1 MNSNKDK
8 ALLYKMFFYYFLK
21 LRNIK
26 EAGIQSGFPEK
37 EAFFEGMKILTS
49 NRTQKQLE
57 KISRKTDFSIGLVK
71 AGLERLA
78 FGNINDAVKLAF
90 SDEAMTEKE
99 LASLDLFNV
108 SEIKRV
114 KGGGVEIKLF
124 DRQKALELLWE
135 MENTTDINSSAES
148 FFNAVK
154 AGAEAIDNK
163 DSGEV

>member
-1 MNSNKDK
+1 MDSENDK
-8 ALLYKMFFYYFLK
+8 ALFKRMFCYYFLK
-21 LRNIK
+21 FRNIK
-26 EAGIQSGFPEK
+26 EAGIRSGFSEN
-37 EAFFEGMKILTS
+37 EAFFEGMKILAS
-49 NRTQKQLE
+49 NGTQRQLE
-57 KISRKTDFSIGLVK
+57 KIKQKADFSSGLVK

-90 SDEAMTEKE
+90 SDEGMSEKE

-135 MENTTDINSSAES
+135 MENTADISSSAES

-154 AGAEAIDNK
+154 VGAEAIDNK
-163 DSGEV
+163 GSGED